1 MGHYTAASSIY
12 GQGPT
17 SNGVQQGTDYYHG
30 QNPNF
35 FYDSFASH
43 HLFGDMPA
51 DHATPHMPQSSSS
64 SNLSK
69 QGHQTVSSTS
79 LMGSGNSQM
88 ETPSYNTSSND
99 HTRIFGDFNTPSQS
113 LSRQH
118 MGQPFPYGAMGN
130 LNSDIIN
137 ARQPMYQMSGSFNG
151 TNGPMVTTHQIVSH
165 ALHDETPP
173 SMSTTITEGP
183 KDSQDQFSAFEGK
196 STNPLMTAS
205 PMNSSR
211 FLTFSPGIN
220 ISSPLQLGQSATNSP
235 MPLSDFFRLDD
246 NTSAH
251 TLAAPKAQKVNSASD
266 KNAPRS
272 TPSSMSGHLLSFLP
286 AFKETV
292 LYDTRGNPVDVD
304 LNVTLSGNFFLS
316 EISPPDDKGDGN
328 DEEDDQEELND
339 LHGSKSQDTKVTGDE
354 NADEERAKDHMLY
367 ELTFYR
373 RNLFQVTA
381 TVSNAHSAAYAANA
395 ENPQQRSRIL
405 SLSLAVSVLG
415 SQDKKLRGLLYC
427 MPKGASGEGQRK
439 NDNNNDQDQ
448 KSKSD
453 VGEPAI
459 KSIYPTDSGYDNVVS
474 WKRLQ
479 FRSATSHNG
488 HRKYQHYFSVCV
500 SVYAELENTQ
510 RICII
515 NAYSRPIVVR
525 GRNPRFYQNRNN
537 IVISEIDRDSS
548 VAAAVADL
556 LKEFNSIPTFISSRA
571 KPALNPNIMRFK
583 EEYDHSQK
591 DSQSEAIKKLT
602 QLYAMRKGAGDKLK
616 SGQGSKLP
624 GSSKRR
630 QSSAHASTNIANS
643 AGKLKIKT
651 EPEPELE
658 EHAASEEEVDLKT
671 GSHPP
676 LNERQAYYQ
685 QHYISA
691 KPRTSS
697 VSSKTGSK
705 QEDYEYFPMPVNYWL
720 PPVEVVYRP
729 HAIHHPM
736 QLPKAQ
742 RRAGF
747 DPNKRY
753 FSAVD

>member
-1 MGHYTAASSIY
+1 MGHYTAASSMY

-17 SNGVQQGTDYYHG
+17 SSGTQQGTDYY

-43 HLFGDMPA
+43 HLFGDIST
-51 DHATPHMPQSSSS
+51 DHAGSHMLQSGSSTNLSKPGNPMASSSS
-64 SNLSK
+64 SMGPGIPQMDNSSYNLSSID
-69 QGHQTVSSTS
+69 HSRS
-79 LMGSGNSQM
+79 L
-88 ETPSYNTSSND
+88 
-99 HTRIFGDFNTPSQS
+99 GDFYSPSQS

-118 MGQPFPYGAMGN
+118 MGQNFPYAAMGN
-130 LNSDIIN
+130 FNSDATIT
-137 ARQPMYQMSGSFNG
+137 RQNMYQMSGAYNSH
-151 TNGPMVTTHQIVSH
+151 GPMVHSHQAFSH
-165 ALHDETPP
+165 AVHDQTPSSTI
-173 SMSTTITEGP
+173 SMTPNEGS
-183 KDSQDQFSAFEGK
+183 KEAQDRLSSFDVKSA
-196 STNPLMTAS
+196 NPLVSAS
-205 PMNSSR
+205 PMNTSKYLS
-211 FLTFSPGIN
+211 FSPSMN
-220 ISSPLQLGQSATNSP
+220 ISSPLQLGQSAQNSP
-235 MPLSDFFRLDD
+235 MPIPDIFKLDD
-246 NTSAH
+246 NTAVH
-251 TLAAPKAQKVNSASD
+251 NFATPKPQKLTTVSD
-266 KNAPRS
+266 KNTSHP
-272 TPSSMSGHLLSFLP
+272 TSSSVSGHLLSFLP

-292 LYDTRGNPVDVD
+292 LYDSRGNPVDVD
-304 LNVTLSGNFFLS
+304 LNVSLSGNFFLS

-328 DEEDDQEELND
+328 DEEDDQDELND
-339 LHGSKSQDTKVTGDE
+339 LHGSKAPDTKITGDE
-354 NADEERAKDHMLY
+354 HADEEKAKDLMLY

-427 MPKGASGEGQRK
+427 IPKGTSSEVHRK
-439 NDNNNDQDQ
+439 NESKDQDQ
-448 KSKSD
+448 KLKAD

-459 KSIYPTDSGYDNVVS
+459 KSIYPTDSGYDNVIS

-571 KPALNPNIMRFK
+571 KPALNPGLSIFK
-583 EEYDHSQK
+583 DEHDYSQK

-602 QLYAMRKGAGDKLK
+602 QLYAMRKNTGDKPK
-616 SGQGSKLP
+616 PGQVSKL
-624 GSSKRR
+624 SSSNKRR
-630 QSSAHASTNIANS
+630 QSSAQSSVSLAAP
-643 AGKLKIKT
+643 GKVKIKT
-651 EPEPELE
+651 EPDPD
-658 EHAASEEEVDLKT
+658 EHAASEEETDLKI

-691 KPRTSS
+691 KPRTGS
-697 VSSKTGSK
+697 VSSKTGTK

-729 HAIHHPM
+729 HAVHHPM
-736 QLPKAQ
+736 QLPKSN